1 MKKKMQ
7 LALLTICSLSTSAVN
22 AAITLDRTRVI
33 FTGDSDTLSMK
44 VTNENKEQP
53 YLAQAWIE
61 DEYGHKI
68 NRPFIVLPP
77 IQRVEP
83 DSSAILQVIY
93 QPMVNLLPQ
102 DKESLFYFNLREIP
116 LKSGK
121 VSVLPLILPTKV
133 MFFYRPQALLVPSGS
148 GKAPWQEQLT
158 LHPEG
163 GNYRFDNPT
172 PYYVTIVEAATSAKG
187 KAIADFEGVT
197 LEPTSTSTL
206 NLSGKTLGNT
216 PSFIYVDD
224 FGNHRQL
231 NYQCAASCK
240 VLPAKS

>member
-1 MKKKMQ
+1 MQ

-33 FTGDSDTLSMK
+33 FPGDSDTLSMK

-93 QPMVNLLPQ
+93 QPMANLLPQ

-116 LKSGK
+116 RKSGK
-121 VSVLPLILPTKV
+121 VSILPLILPTKM
-133 MFFYRPQALLVPSGS
+133 MFFYRPKALLVPSGNS
-148 GKAPWQEQLT
+148 KAPWQEQLT

-163 GNYRFDNPT
+163 SSYRLDNPT
-172 PYYVTIVEAATSAKG
+172 PYYVTIVEAATSVKG
-187 KAIADFEGVT
+187 EAISGFKGVI
-197 LEPTSTSTL
+197 LAPNSSSQL
-206 NLSGKTLGNT
+206 NLDGKTLGRT

-224 FGNHRQL
+224 SGARRQL
-231 NYQCAASCK
+231 NYRCAAICE
-240 VLPAKS
+240 VLPAMS